1 MASLVAIVVH
11 YFIEAG
17 IVEPLG
23 SIAITVATLQ
33 RLACI
38 DLDIAVIMNTGL
50 LCLVQD

>member
-1 MASLVAIVVH
+1 VASLVAIVVH
-11 YFIEAG
+11 YFIEAS

-23 SIAITVATLQ
+23 SIAIATLQ

-38 DLDIAVIMNTGL
+38 DLDTVVIMNTGL